1 MYRIL
6 IVEDDT
12 KISKMES
19 TLLTKCGY
27 EVKNAFSGTE
37 ALLVLEKEIFDLV
50 ILDIMLPGLMGDEVL
65 TEIRKKQDVAV
76 LCVSAIDEIDKKIE
90 LIRKGAD
97 DYITKPFHNEE
108 FLVRIEAL
116 LRRSKGTASNQQNLI
131 KFKDI
136 AMDIDN
142 HSVSVHDK
150 NIDLTGKEYA
160 ILELLMQNPKKVFT
174 KDNIY
179 ESVWQE
185 EYLPE
190 DNAVSVHI
198 SNLRNKLASANKTES
213 YIKTV
218 WGIGFK
224 MEEK

>member
-1 MYRIL
+1 MHKIL
-6 IVEDDT
+6 IIEDDAQ
-12 KISKMES
+12 ISKMEK

-27 EVKNAFSGTE
+27 EVKTAFSGTE
-37 ALLVLEKEIFDLV
+37 ALLLLEKETFDLL
-50 ILDIMLPGLMGDEVL
+50 ILDIMLPGLAGDEVL
-65 TEIRKKQDVAV
+65 AEVRKKQDVAI
-76 LCVSAIDEIDKKIE
+76 LCVSAIDELGKKIE
-90 LIRKGAD
+90 MIRMGAD

-116 LRRSKGTASNQQNLI
+116 LRRSKNSACKEQNLI
-131 KFKDI
+131 QFKDI
-136 AMDIDN
+136 VMNLENHNVNVNGNDI
-142 HSVSVHDK
+142 V
-150 NIDLTGKEYA
+150 LTGKEYG

-198 SNLRNKLASANKTES
+198 SNLRNKLAGANKSET

>member
-1 MYRIL
+1 MYKIL
-6 IVEDDT
+6 IVEDDIQ
-12 KISKMES
+12 ISKMEA

-37 ALLVLEKEIFDLV
+37 AMLVLEKERFDLL
-50 ILDIMLPGLMGDEVL
+50 ILDIMLPGMSGDEVL
-65 TEIRKKQDVAV
+65 TEIRKKQEVPI
-76 LCVSAIDEIDKKIE
+76 LCVSAIDELEKKIE
-90 LIRKGAD
+90 VIRKGAD

-116 LRRSKGTASNQQNLI
+116 LRRSQSAASEQRNLVH
-131 KFKDI
+131 FKDI
-136 AMDIDN
+136 IMDIDN
-142 HSVSVHDK
+142 HNVSVNGQD
-150 NIDLTGKEYA
+150 IELTGKEFA
-160 ILELLMQNPKKVFT
+160 ILELLIQNPKKVFT

-198 SNLRNKLASANKTES
+198 SNLRNKLAAVNKEQT

>member
-1 MYRIL
+1 MYKIL
-6 IVEDDT
+6 IIEDDPN
-12 KISKMES
+12 ISKMEA
-19 TLLTKCGY
+19 TFLTKCGY
-27 EVKNAFSGTE
+27 EVKTAFSGTE
-37 ALLVLEKEIFDLV
+37 ALLVLEKESFDLL
-50 ILDIMLPGLMGDEVL
+50 ILDIMLPGLTGDEVL
-65 TEIRKKQDVAV
+65 TEIRKKQDVAI
-76 LCVSAIDEIDKKIE
+76 LCVSAIDELEKKIE
-90 LIRKGAD
+90 MIRKGAD

-116 LRRSKGTASNQQNLI
+116 LRRSKGTSKEEQHSLH
-131 KFKDI
+131 FKDI
-136 AMDIDN
+136 IMNTDN
-142 HSVSVHDK
+142 HSVNV
-150 NIDLTGKEYA
+150 NGTEIELTGKEYG

-198 SNLRNKLASANKTES
+198 SNLRNKLASANKEET

>member
-1 MYRIL
+1 MYKIL
-6 IVEDDT
+6 IVEDDIR
-12 KISKMES
+12 ISKMES

-27 EVKNAFSGTE
+27 EVKTAFSGTE
-37 ALLVLEKEIFDLV
+37 ALLVLEKEHFDLV
-50 ILDIMLPGLMGDEVL
+50 ILDIMLPGMTGDEVL
-65 TEIRKKQDVAV
+65 AEIRKKQDVAI
-76 LCVSAIDEIDKKIE
+76 LCVSAIDALEKQIDMM
-90 LIRKGAD
+90 RKGAD

-108 FLVRIEAL
+108 FLVRIEVL
-116 LRRSKGTASNQQNLI
+116 LRRSKGAATSQKNLVQ
-131 KFKDI
+131 FKDI
-136 AMDIDN
+136 VMDVDN
-142 HSVSVHDK
+142 HSVTVNDK
-150 NIDLTGKEYA
+150 EIELTAKEYD

-198 SNLRNKLASANKTES
+198 SNLRNKLATANKNET